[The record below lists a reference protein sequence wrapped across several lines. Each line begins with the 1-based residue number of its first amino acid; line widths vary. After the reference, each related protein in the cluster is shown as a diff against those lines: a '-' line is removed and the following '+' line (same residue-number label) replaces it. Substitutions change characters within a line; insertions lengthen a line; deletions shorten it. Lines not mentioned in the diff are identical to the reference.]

1 MRKLLLISLCLF
13 PTITLAANSPWCLVR
28 DENEKCSF
36 NSAEACYA
44 AVAKQGGS
52 CRENHL
58 RLGVRGEKQWC
69 VVTGSRRDCSFN
81 ISRQCFNAAQ
91 AVGGGCVRN
100 TEKALELATS
110 NDDFLSG
117 DGFAGDIARELEAAA
132 P

>member
-1 MRKLLLISLCLF
+1 MRKLLLISLFLF
-13 PTITLAANSPWCLVR
+13 PTISLAASSPWCLVR

-36 NSAEACYA
+36 NTAEACYA

-69 VVTGSRRDCSFN
+69 VVTGARRACSFN
-81 ISRQCFNAAQ
+81 IPRQCFKGAQ
-91 AVGGGCVRN
+91 VVGAGCVRN
-100 TEKALELATS
+100 TEKALEFAKST
-110 NDDFLSG
+110 DEFLSG
-117 DGFAGDIARELEAAA
+117 DGFAGDIAREIERSA